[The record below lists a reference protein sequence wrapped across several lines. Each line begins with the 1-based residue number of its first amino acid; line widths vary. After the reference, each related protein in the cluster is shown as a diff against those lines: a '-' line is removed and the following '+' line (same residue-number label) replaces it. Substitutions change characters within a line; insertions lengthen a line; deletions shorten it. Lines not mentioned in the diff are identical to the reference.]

1 MGQQEIERT
10 AAHSRHRA
18 RYGRAA
24 TDGDAKQ
31 FRKGRTPQ
39 NGLLRVRRVIPQVLL
54 PRGQVADSFE
64 ARRAVAPKPEP
75 PDPPAYGQTEFFEYH
90 WS

>member
-1 MGQQEIERT
+1 MGEQLPMETLSNFVKSALPKMVNSESGASYRKYY
-10 AAHSRHRA
+10 SRDA
-18 RYGRAA
+18 R
-24 TDGDAKQ
+24 
-31 FRKGRTPQ
+31 
-39 NGLLRVRRVIPQVLL
+39 
-54 PRGQVADSFE
+54 VADSFE